1 MKKSVNLMQ
10 KLCPASVTYQIR
22 YAEPVLKL
30 EGAMTTA
37 KNLPDKLTL
46 IYPSANGHALSTSDC
61 ALPQDTQLYVGGSPV
76 PSAQWSYCSDRF
88 CSSNCTMRVAILN
101 FPRMRRRAMA

>member
-1 MKKSVNLMQ
+1 MQ

-46 IYPSANGHALSTSDC
+46 IYPSANGHALSTNDC
-61 ALPQDTQLYVGGSPV
+61 ALPQDTQLYIGGSPV
-76 PSAQWSYCSDRF
+76 PSAQWSYCSDRQILQF
-88 CSSNCTMRVAILN
+88 DCTMRVAILN
-101 FPRMRRRAMA
+101 FPRMRRRDMV

>member
-46 IYPSANGHALSTSDC
+46 IYPSANGHALSTNDC
-61 ALPQDTQLYVGGSPV
+61 ALPQDTQECIIPLHPFLRLSASRKSGS
-76 PSAQWSYCSDRF
+76 QY
-88 CSSNCTMRVAILN
+88 
-101 FPRMRRRAMA
+101 